1 MKTICVIGSLNI
13 DLVAAVERFPLP
25 GETLTSVGYTTF
37 FGGKGGNQAI
47 ALGKLGANVR
57 MVGKVGDD
65 IHGSDYIRHLRMNG
79 VDTTGIRQAP
89 GAATGTAMILVDPQ
103 GEKQIIISP
112 GANGLLSTADIDEH
126 WAYMMEADLFLFQL
140 EVPIATVAYAMKRLK
155 GAGKTV
161 ILDPAPASQLPDA
174 LFGYVDYMTPNETEI
189 RYYAGRHQAYKL
201 QLKEA
206 AGVLLRKG
214 VDTIVAKAGAEGAY
228 YIRGIDLEH
237 IAAFP
242 SDPVDTT
249 GAGDCFNAGFAYA
262 LATGS
267 SPEAAVR
274 IGNAVGAL
282 AIRQVGAQSAMP
294 SKSELDAFLRQHAE
308 QEQDHSHHSH
318 PTVTEG
324 A

>member
-1 MKTICVIGSLNI
+1 MKSICVIGSLNI

-25 GETLTSVGYTTF
+25 GETLTSVGYSTF

-47 ALGKLGANVR
+47 ALGLLGANVS
-57 MVGKVGDD
+57 MVGKVGGD

-79 VDTTGIRQAP
+79 VDTAGIRVEQD
-89 GAATGTAMILVDPQ
+89 AATGTAMILVDPQ
-103 GEKQIIISP
+103 GENQIIISP
-112 GANGLLSTADIDEH
+112 GANGLLTPSDIDEC
-126 WAYMMEADLFLFQL
+126 WEQLLEADIFLFQL
-140 EVPIATVAYAMKRLK
+140 EVPIGTVAYAIKRLK

-174 LFGYVDYMTPNETEI
+174 IFKYIDYMTPNETEI
-189 RYYAGRHQAYKL
+189 KYYAGRHQQYVL

-206 AGVLLRKG
+206 ANILLRKG
-214 VDTIVAKAGAEGAY
+214 VNTIVAKAGADGAY
-228 YIRGIDLEH
+228 LIRDVDLQH
-237 IAAFP
+237 IAAYP
-242 SDPVDTT
+242 SEPVDTT

-267 SPEAAVR
+267 TPEEAVG

-294 SKSELDAFLRQHAE
+294 SKSELDTFLRQQALLRL
-308 QEQDHSHHSH
+308 
-318 PTVTEG
+318 PAVPAMPEG
-324 A
+324 SDNR